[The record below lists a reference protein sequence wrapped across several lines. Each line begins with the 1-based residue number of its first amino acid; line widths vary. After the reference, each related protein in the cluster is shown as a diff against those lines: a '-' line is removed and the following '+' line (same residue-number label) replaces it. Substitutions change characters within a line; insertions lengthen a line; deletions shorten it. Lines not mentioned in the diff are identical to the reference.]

1 MAKELSKKYNHN
13 LVEEGKYQFWKDAGY
28 FTGVLKSNKP
38 SFSIVI
44 PPPNVTGK
52 LHLGHA
58 WDTTL
63 QDLIIRYKKL
73 MGFDTLYLP
82 GMDHAGIATQAK
94 VEERLRITK
103 NVLRHDLGREKF
115 VEQVWAWKEEYAEVI
130 REQWAKLGLALDYS
144 REQFTLNDNLSAA
157 VQKVFIDLYQKGLIY
172 RGKRIISWDP
182 VQKTALSNIEV
193 LYQEQKGKMYYFKY
207 FLENSTSEYLTIATT
222 RPETMFADQCVVVNP
237 NDEQRYRQYWNKKV
251 INPANGELIPV
262 ICDDYVDQEFGT
274 GAMKCTPA
282 HDANDFEIA
291 LRHNLAMPI
300 CMNTDGTMNEMAGEY
315 VNQDRFI
322 ARQNLVTALTKQ
334 NLVVE
339 IKDHFHQVGF
349 SERSGAIVEPYLSD
363 QWFVKMDSFA
373 KKIIKFQ
380 ETKDQIKF
388 YPSRFNTTLINWM
401 EKIQDWCISRQLWWG
416 HQIPAWYMKDDPTKI
431 HVGLTPP
438 DDTNNWLQDEDV
450 LDTWFSSALWPMT
463 TLGWTWN
470 ETLFQR
476 YFPTNVLVTG
486 YDIIF
491 FWVSRMIFD
500 SLEFTNEKPFNDV
513 LIHGLIRDEEGRK
526 MSKLLGNGIDP
537 MDVINDYGTDTLR
550 YFLVTNSAPG
560 QDLRY
565 SQEKINGAWNFINKL
580 WNAARYVEMNLAS
593 DFKPL
598 LKFDQE
604 IVALLTKHQENAI
617 DQWILT
623 ELTKTINK
631 VKVNMERYEFVLVGK
646 DLYDFV
652 WNKFCSWYIELTK
665 VNLQSDNQRIKAVT
679 TQTLFYVLT
688 QILVML
694 HPFIP
699 FVTEEIYQKLNLKAS
714 IMLETYPT
722 TNFNYDVEYLNL
734 VTEIIAAMRELRSN
748 YQIKKQQVI
757 EIWLDATNNKIKING
772 AIIPL
777 INDFIFKMVNSE
789 IKGILKEKDLKQ
801 TYITVPLT
809 DVILEVVA
817 NDIIDL
823 AAEQRKV
830 TAELKRLEQ
839 ELIRSKNILDNQN
852 FLAKATP
859 EKIKVEQEKYAKYLE
874 QYDQLKEKVNYGK
887 TKN

>member
-1 MAKELSKKYNHN
+1 MARELNKKYDHN
-13 LVEEGKYQFWKDAGY
+13 LVEKGKYQFWKDAGY
-28 FTGVLKSNKP
+28 FTADVKSNKP

-94 VEERLRITK
+94 VEERLRITN

-115 VEQVWAWKEEYAEVI
+115 IEQVWAWKEEYAEVI
-130 REQWAKLGLALDYS
+130 REQWSKLGLALDYS

-193 LYQEQKGKMYYFKY
+193 LYQEQQGKMYYFKY

-237 NDEQRYRQYWNKKV
+237 NDERYRQYWNKKV

-262 ICDDYVDQEFGT
+262 LCDDYVDQEFGT

-300 CMNTDGTMNEMAGEY
+300 CMNTDGTMNEMAGKY
-315 VNQDRFI
+315 VNQDRFV
-322 ARQNLVTALTKQ
+322 ARQNLVVALTKQ

-339 IKDHFHQVGF
+339 IKDHLHQVGF

-363 QWFVKMDSFA
+363 QWFVKMDYFA

-380 ETKDQIKF
+380 ETNNQIKF
-388 YPSRFNTTLINWM
+388 YPPRFNTTLINWM

-416 HQIPAWYMKDDPTKI
+416 HQIPAWYMKNDPTRI

-438 DDTNNWLQDEDV
+438 DNTNNWLQDEDV

-463 TLGWTWN
+463 TLGWTWD

-476 YFPTNVLVTG
+476 YFPTSVLVTG

-491 FWVSRMIFD
+491 FWVSRMMFD
-500 SLEFTNEKPFNDV
+500 ALEFTNKKPFNDV

-526 MSKLLGNGIDP
+526 MSKSLGNGIDP
-537 MDVINDYGTDTLR
+537 MDVINDYGADTLR

-580 WNAARYVEMNLAS
+580 WNAARYLEMNLSS

-598 LKFDQE
+598 INFDQE
-604 IVALLTKHQENAI
+604 IKKLLIKHQENAI

-665 VNLQSDNQRIKAVT
+665 VNLQSDNQTIRT
-679 TQTLFYVLT
+679 TTMQTLFYVLK
-688 QILVML
+688 QILVMS

-714 IMLETYPT
+714 IMVEAYPT

-734 VTEIIAAMRELRSN
+734 VTEIIAAIRELRSN
-748 YQIKKQQVI
+748 YQIKKYQLI
-757 EIWLDATNNKIKING
+757 EIWLDLGTDKTKIN
-772 AIIPL
+772 ATIIPL
-777 INDFIFKMVNSE
+777 INDFIVKMVNSE
-789 IKGILKEKDLKQ
+789 IKGILKEKDDQQ
-801 TYITVPLT
+801 TYVTIPLT
-809 DVILEVVA
+809 NMILEVVA

-823 AAEQRKV
+823 TTEQTKITV
-830 TAELKRLEQ
+830 ELKRLEQ
-839 ELIRSKNILDNQN
+839 ELIRSKNLLHNQD
-852 FLAKATP
+852 FLTKASSAK
-859 EKIKVEQEKYAKYLE
+859 IQIEQEKYAKYLE
-874 QYDQLKEKVNYGK
+874 QYEQVKEKVNDGK

>member
-13 LVEEGKYQFWKDAGY
+13 FVEEGKYQFWKDAGY
-28 FTGVLKSNKP
+28 FTADLESNKP

-44 PPPNVTGK
+44 SPPNVTGK

-73 MGFDTLYLP
+73 MGFDKLYLP

-115 VEQVWAWKEEYAEVI
+115 VEQVWAWKEEYAGVI

-144 REQFTLNDNLSAA
+144 REQFTLNDNLSSA
-157 VQKVFIDLYQKGLIY
+157 VQKVFIDLHEKGLIY

-193 LYQEQKGKMYYFKY
+193 LYQEQKDKMYYFKY

-237 NDEQRYRQYWNKKV
+237 NDERYRQYWNKKV
-251 INPANGELIPV
+251 INPANREVIPV
-262 ICDDYVDQEFGT
+262 LCDDYVDQEFGT

-291 LRHNLAMPI
+291 LRHNLTMPI

-322 ARQNLVTALTKQ
+322 ARENLVNALIKQ

-339 IKDHFHQVGF
+339 IKEHFHQVGF
-349 SERSGAIVEPYLSD
+349 SERSSAIVEPYLSD
-363 QWFVKMDSFA
+363 QWFVKMDYFA

-380 ETKDQIKF
+380 GTKDQIKF
-388 YPSRFNTTLINWM
+388 YPPRFNTTLINWM

-438 DDTNNWLQDEDV
+438 DNTNNWLQDEDV

-463 TLGWTWN
+463 TLGWSWDD
-470 ETLFQR
+470 TLFQR

-491 FWVSRMIFD
+491 FWVSRMMFD

-513 LIHGLIRDEEGRK
+513 LIHGLIRDEAGRK
-526 MSKLLGNGIDP
+526 MSKSLGNGIDP
-537 MDVINDYGTDTLR
+537 MDVINDYGADTLR

-580 WNAARYVEMNLAS
+580 WNVARYVQMNLAT

-598 LKFDQE
+598 TKFDQE
-604 IVALLTKHQENAI
+604 IKEILTKHQENAI

-665 VNLQSDNQRIKAVT
+665 VNLQSDNRTIKAVT
-679 TQTLFYVLT
+679 MQTLFYVLK

-757 EIWLDATNNKIKING
+757 EIWLDVTNHKPTING
-772 AIIPL
+772 ITITL

-789 IKGILKEKDLKQ
+789 IKGILKEKVLKQ
-801 TYITVPLT
+801 TYITIPLT

-823 AAEQRKV
+823 AAEQTKL

-839 ELIRSKNILDNQN
+839 ELTRSKNILDNKN
-852 FLAKATP
+852 FLAKASP
-859 EKIKVEQEKYAKYLE
+859 EKIQVEQEKYTKYLE
-874 QYDQLKEKVNYGK
+874 QYEQLKEKVNYGR

>member
-1 MAKELSKKYNHN
+1 MARELNKKYDHN
-13 LVEEGKYQFWKDAGY
+13 LVEKGKYQFWKDVGY
-28 FTGVLKSNKP
+28 FTADVKSNKP

-94 VEERLRITK
+94 VEERLRITN

-115 VEQVWAWKEEYAEVI
+115 IEQVWELKEEYAEVI
-130 REQWAKLGLALDYS
+130 REQWSKLGLALDYS

-193 LYQEQKGKMYYFKY
+193 LYQEQQGKMYYFKY

-237 NDEQRYRQYWNKKV
+237 NDERYRQYWNKKV

-262 ICDDYVDQEFGT
+262 LCDDYVDKEFGT

-291 LRHNLAMPI
+291 LRYNLAMPI
-300 CMNTDGTMNEMAGEY
+300 CMNTDGTMNEMAGKY
-315 VNQDRFI
+315 VNQDRFV
-322 ARQNLVTALTKQ
+322 ARQNLVVALTKQ

-339 IKDHFHQVGF
+339 IKDHLHQVGF

-363 QWFVKMDSFA
+363 QWFVKMDYFA

-380 ETKDQIKF
+380 ETNNQIKF
-388 YPSRFNTTLINWM
+388 YPPRFNTTLINWM

-416 HQIPAWYMKDDPTKI
+416 HQIPAWYMKNDPTKI

-438 DDTNNWLQDEDV
+438 DNTNNWLQDEDV

-463 TLGWTWN
+463 TLGWTWD

-476 YFPTNVLVTG
+476 YFPTSVLVTG

-491 FWVSRMIFD
+491 FWVSRMMFD
-500 SLEFTNEKPFNDV
+500 ALEFTNKKPFNDV
-513 LIHGLIRDEEGRK
+513 LIHGLIRDEESRK
-526 MSKLLGNGIDP
+526 MSKSLGNGIDP
-537 MDVINDYGTDTLR
+537 MDVINDYGADTLR

-580 WNAARYVEMNLAS
+580 WNAARYLEINLSS

-598 LKFDQE
+598 INFDQE
-604 IVALLTKHQENAI
+604 IKKLLIKHQENAI

-665 VNLQSDNQRIKAVT
+665 VNLQSDNQTIRAT
-679 TQTLFYVLT
+679 TMQTLFYVLK
-688 QILVML
+688 QILVMS

-714 IMLETYPT
+714 IMVEAYPT

-734 VTEIIAAMRELRSN
+734 VTEIIAVIRELRSN
-748 YQIKKQQVI
+748 YQIKKYQLI
-757 EIWLDATNNKIKING
+757 EIWLDLGTDKTKIN
-772 AIIPL
+772 ATIIPL
-777 INDFIFKMVNSE
+777 INDFIVKMVNSE
-789 IKGILKEKDLKQ
+789 IKGILKEKDDQ
-801 TYITVPLT
+801 QAYVTIPLT
-809 DVILEVVA
+809 NMILKVVA

-823 AAEQRKV
+823 TTEQTKMTV
-830 TAELKRLEQ
+830 ELKRLEQ
-839 ELIRSKNILDNQN
+839 ELIRSKNLLHNQD
-852 FLAKATP
+852 FLTKASSAK
-859 EKIKVEQEKYAKYLE
+859 IQIEQEKYAKYLE
-874 QYDQLKEKVNYGK
+874 QYEQVKEKVNDGK

>member
-28 FTGVLKSNKP
+28 FTADLKSNKP

-222 RPETMFADQCVVVNP
+222 RPETMFVDQCVVVNP
-237 NDEQRYRQYWNKKV
+237 TDERYRQYWNKKV

-262 ICDDYVDQEFGT
+262 LCDDYVDQEFGT

-349 SERSGAIVEPYLSD
+349 SERSGVIVEPYLSD
-363 QWFVKMDSFA
+363 QWFVKMDFFA

-416 HQIPAWYMKDDPTKI
+416 HQIPTWYMKDDPTKI

-491 FWVSRMIFD
+491 FWVSRMMFD

-526 MSKLLGNGIDP
+526 MSKSLGNGIDS

-665 VNLQSDNQRIKAVT
+665 VNLQSDNQTIKAVT

>member
-1 MAKELSKKYNHN
+1 MAKELSKKYDHN
-13 LVEEGKYQFWKDAGY
+13 FVETGKYQFWKEAGY
-28 FTGVLKSNKP
+28 FTANITSKKTH
-38 SFSIVI
+38 FSIVI

-94 VEERLRITK
+94 VEERLRETENI
-103 NVLRHDLGREKF
+103 LRHDLGREKF

-130 REQWAKLGLALDYS
+130 RAQWGKLGLALDYS

-157 VQKVFIDLYQKGLIY
+157 VQKVFIALYQKELIY
-172 RGKRIISWDP
+172 RGKRIILWDP

-193 LYQEQKGKMYYFKY
+193 IYREQQGKMYYFKY

-237 NDEQRYRQYWNKKV
+237 NDSRYHQYWNKKV
-251 INPANGELIPV
+251 INPANNELIPV
-262 ICDDYVDQEFGT
+262 LCDDYVDQEFGT

-291 LRHNLAMPI
+291 LRHQLKMPI
-300 CMNTDGTMNEMAGEY
+300 CMNLDGTMNEMAGKY
-315 VNQDRFI
+315 ANQDRFV
-322 ARQNLVTALTKQ
+322 ARKNLVAALTNQ

-339 IKDHFHQVGF
+339 IKEHLHQVGF

-363 QWFVKMDSFA
+363 QWFVKMDYFA
-373 KKIIKFQ
+373 EKIIEFQ
-380 ETKDQIKF
+380 ASNNQIKF
-388 YPSRFNTTLINWM
+388 YPPRFNTTLINWM
-401 EKIQDWCISRQLWWG
+401 ENIQDWCISRQLWWG
-416 HQIPAWYMKDDPTKI
+416 HQIPAWYMKHDPTKI

-438 DDTNNWLQDEDV
+438 DDSNNWIQDEDV

-463 TLGWTWN
+463 TLGWTWD
-470 ETLFQR
+470 ETLFNS

-491 FWVSRMIFD
+491 FWVSRMMFEA
-500 SLEFTNEKPFNDV
+500 LEFTEKKPFNDV
-513 LIHGLIRDEEGRK
+513 LIHGLIRDETGQK
-526 MSKLLGNGIDP
+526 MSKSLGNGIDP
-537 MDVINDYGTDTLR
+537 MDIINEYGADTLR

-565 SQEKINGAWNFINKL
+565 SSEKLNAAWNFINKL
-580 WNAARYVEMNLAS
+580 WNAARYVQMNLLP
-593 DFKPL
+593 DFKP
-598 LKFDQE
+598 FENFNVE
-604 IVALLTKHQENAI
+604 IKALLSKNQKNKI

-623 ELTKTINK
+623 ELTKTIDK
-631 VKVNMERYEFVLVGK
+631 VKVNMEKYEFVLVGK

-665 VNLQSDNQRIKAVT
+665 VNLQSSKQDIKT
-679 TQTLFYVLT
+679 GTMQTLFYVLK
-688 QILVML
+688 QILIML

-714 IMLETYPT
+714 IMLEDYPT
-722 TNFNYDVEYLNL
+722 ANFNYDVEYLNL
-734 VTEIIAAMRELRSN
+734 VTEIIAAIRELRN
-748 YQIKKQQVI
+748 DYQIKKQQLI
-757 EIWLDATNNKIKING
+757 EIWLDAPNGKVNINLDL
-772 AIIPL
+772 IPL

-789 IKGILKEKDLKQ
+789 IKGILKQKDEQHK
-801 TYITVPLT
+801 YITIPLT
-809 DVILEVVA
+809 NIILEVGA
-817 NDIIDL
+817 NEIIDSK
-823 AAEQRKV
+823 AEQTKMI
-830 TAELKRLEQ
+830 AELTRLEQ
-839 ELIRSKNILDNQN
+839 ELKRSKNMLSNQT
-852 FLAKATP
+852 FLAKASVS
-859 EKIKVEQEKYAKYLE
+859 KIELEQQKYAKYLE
-874 QYDQLKEKVNYGK
+874 QYEQLKGK
-887 TKN
+887 LNNESPPN

>member
-13 LVEEGKYQFWKDAGY
+13 LVEERKYQFWKDAGY

-103 NVLRHDLGREKF
+103 NVLRHDLDREKF

-237 NDEQRYRQYWNKKV
+237 NDERYRQYWNKKV

-262 ICDDYVDQEFGT
+262 LCDDYVDQEFGT

-491 FWVSRMIFD
+491 FWVSRMMFD

-526 MSKLLGNGIDP
+526 MSKSLGNGIDP
-537 MDVINDYGTDTLR
+537 MDIINDYGTDTLR

-809 DVILEVVA
+809 DVILEVIA

>member
-28 FTGVLKSNKP
+28 FTADLKSNKP

-103 NVLRHDLGREKF
+103 NVLRHDLGRKKF

-172 RGKRIISWDP
+172 RGKRIILWDP

-237 NDEQRYRQYWNKKV
+237 NDERYRQYWNKKV

-262 ICDDYVDQEFGT
+262 LCDDYVDQEFGT

-315 VNQDRFI
+315 FNQDRFI

-373 KKIIKFQ
+373 EKIIKFQ

-416 HQIPAWYMKDDPTKI
+416 HQIPTWYVKDDPTKI
-431 HVGLTPP
+431 YVGLTPP

-491 FWVSRMIFD
+491 FWVSRMMFD

-526 MSKLLGNGIDP
+526 MSKSLGNGINP

-665 VNLQSDNQRIKAVT
+665 VNLQSDNQTIKAVT

-772 AIIPL
+772 EIIPL

-830 TAELKRLEQ
+830 AAELKRLEQ

>member
-1 MAKELSKKYNHN
+1 
-13 LVEEGKYQFWKDAGY
+13 
-28 FTGVLKSNKP
+28 
-38 SFSIVI
+38 
-44 PPPNVTGK
+44 
-52 LHLGHA
+52 
-58 WDTTL
+58 
-63 QDLIIRYKKL
+63 
-73 MGFDTLYLP
+73 
-82 GMDHAGIATQAK
+82 
-94 VEERLRITK
+94 
-103 NVLRHDLGREKF
+103 
-115 VEQVWAWKEEYAEVI
+115 
-130 REQWAKLGLALDYS
+130 
-144 REQFTLNDNLSAA
+144 
-157 VQKVFIDLYQKGLIY
+157 
-172 RGKRIISWDP
+172 
-182 VQKTALSNIEV
+182 
-193 LYQEQKGKMYYFKY
+193 
-207 FLENSTSEYLTIATT
+207 
-222 RPETMFADQCVVVNP
+222 
-237 NDEQRYRQYWNKKV
+237 
-251 INPANGELIPV
+251 
-262 ICDDYVDQEFGT
+262 
-274 GAMKCTPA
+274 
-282 HDANDFEIA
+282 
-291 LRHNLAMPI
+291 
-300 CMNTDGTMNEMAGEY
+300 MNEMAGEY

-322 ARQNLVTALTKQ
+322 AR
-334 NLVVE
+334 
-339 IKDHFHQVGF
+339 
-349 SERSGAIVEPYLSD
+349 
-363 QWFVKMDSFA
+363 
-373 KKIIKFQ
+373 
-380 ETKDQIKF
+380 F

-491 FWVSRMIFD
+491 FWVSRMMFD

-526 MSKLLGNGIDP
+526 MSKSLGNGIDP
-537 MDVINDYGTDTLR
+537 MDIINDYGTDTLR

-809 DVILEVVA
+809 DVILEVIA

>member
-1 MAKELSKKYNHN
+1 MARELNKKYDHN
-13 LVEEGKYQFWKDAGY
+13 LVEKGKYQFWKDAGY
-28 FTGVLKSNKP
+28 FTADVKSNKP

-94 VEERLRITK
+94 VEERLRITN

-115 VEQVWAWKEEYAEVI
+115 IEQVWEWKEEYAEVI
-130 REQWAKLGLALDYS
+130 REQWSKLGLALDYS

-193 LYQEQKGKMYYFKY
+193 LYQEQQGKMYYFKY

-237 NDEQRYRQYWNKKV
+237 NDERYRQYWNKKV

-262 ICDDYVDQEFGT
+262 LCDDYVDQEFGT

-300 CMNTDGTMNEMAGEY
+300 CMNTDGTMNEMAGKY
-315 VNQDRFI
+315 VNQDRFV
-322 ARQNLVTALTKQ
+322 ARQNLVVALTKQ

-339 IKDHFHQVGF
+339 IKEHLHQVGF

-363 QWFVKMDSFA
+363 QWFVKMDYFA

-380 ETKDQIKF
+380 ETNNQIKF
-388 YPSRFNTTLINWM
+388 YPPRFNTALINWM

-416 HQIPAWYMKDDPTKI
+416 HQIPAWYMKNDPTKI

-438 DDTNNWLQDEDV
+438 DNTNNWLQDEDV

-463 TLGWTWN
+463 TLGWTWD

-476 YFPTNVLVTG
+476 YFPTSVLVTG

-491 FWVSRMIFD
+491 FWVSRMMFD
-500 SLEFTNEKPFNDV
+500 ALEFTNKKPFNDV

-526 MSKLLGNGIDP
+526 MSKSLGNGINP
-537 MDVINDYGTDTLR
+537 MDVINDYGADALR

-580 WNAARYVEMNLAS
+580 WNAARYLEMNLSS

-598 LKFDQE
+598 INFDQE
-604 IVALLTKHQENAI
+604 IRKLLIKHQENAI

-665 VNLQSDNQRIKAVT
+665 VNLQSDNQTIRAT
-679 TQTLFYVLT
+679 TMQTLFYVLK
-688 QILVML
+688 QILVMS

-714 IMLETYPT
+714 IMVEAYPT

-734 VTEIIAAMRELRSN
+734 VTEIIAAIRELRSN
-748 YQIKKQQVI
+748 YQIKKYQLI
-757 EIWLDATNNKIKING
+757 EIWLDLGTDKTKIN
-772 AIIPL
+772 ATIIPL
-777 INDFIFKMVNSE
+777 INDFIVKMVNSE
-789 IKGILKEKDLKQ
+789 IKGILKEKDDQQ
-801 TYITVPLT
+801 TYVTIPLT
-809 DVILEVVA
+809 NMILEVVA
-817 NDIIDL
+817 NDIIYL
-823 AAEQRKV
+823 TTEQTKMTV
-830 TAELKRLEQ
+830 ELKRLEQ
-839 ELIRSKNILDNQN
+839 ELIRSKNLLHNQD
-852 FLAKATP
+852 FLTKASSAK
-859 EKIKVEQEKYAKYLE
+859 IQIEQEKYAKYLE
-874 QYDQLKEKVNYGK
+874 QYEQVKEKVNDGK

>member
-1 MAKELSKKYNHN
+1 MGKELTKKYDHA
-13 LVEEGKYQFWKDAGY
+13 LVETGKYQFWKKKGY
-28 FTGVLKSNKP
+28 FIADVTSKQPK
-38 SFSIVI
+38 FSIVI

-73 MGFDTLYLP
+73 LGFDTLYLP

-103 NVLRHDLGREKF
+103 NILRHDLGREKF
-115 VEQVWAWKEEYAEVI
+115 IEQVWAWKEEYAEII

-144 REQFTLNDNLSAA
+144 REQFTLNNNLTSA

-193 LYQEQKGKMYYFKY
+193 IYQEQQGKMYYFKY
-207 FLENSTSEYLTIATT
+207 FLENSTSEFLTIATT

-237 NDEQRYRQYWNKKV
+237 NDNRYRKYWNKKV
-251 INPANGELIPV
+251 INPANGELLPI
-262 ICDDYVDQEFGT
+262 ICDNYVDQDFGT

-291 LRHNLAMPI
+291 LSHHLAMPI
-300 CMNTDGTMNEMAGEY
+300 CMNLDGTMNELAGKY
-315 VNQDRFI
+315 HHQDRFT
-322 ARQNLVTALTKQ
+322 ARQNLVHDLDHQK
-334 NLVVE
+334 LIVE
-339 IKDHFHQVGF
+339 IKDHSHQVGF

-363 QWFVKMDSFA
+363 QWFVKMEYFA
-373 KKIIKFQ
+373 EKIIKFQ
-380 ETKDQIKF
+380 SSPNKIQF

-401 EKIQDWCISRQLWWG
+401 KNVQDWCISRQLWWG
-416 HQIPAWYMKDDPTKI
+416 HQIPAWYHKDDSTKI

-438 DDTNNWLQDEDV
+438 DNSKNWIQDGDV

-463 TLGWTWN
+463 TLGWNWDK
-470 ETLFQR
+470 TLFHR

-491 FWVSRMIFD
+491 FWVSRMMFD
-500 SLEFTNEKPFNDV
+500 SLEFTKEKPFNDV

-526 MSKLLGNGIDP
+526 MSKSLGNGINP
-537 MDVINDYGTDTLR
+537 MDVIKEYGADTLR

-560 QDLRY
+560 QDLRF
-565 SQEKINGAWNFINKL
+565 SLEKVNSAWNFINKL
-580 WNAARYVEMNLAS
+580 WNAARYVELNLTS

-598 LKFDQE
+598 VNFETE
-604 IVALLTKHQENAI
+604 IKNLLLNHQENAI

-623 ELTKTINK
+623 ELTKTIAK
-631 VKVNMERYEFVLVGK
+631 VQTNMEKYEFVLVGK

-665 VNLQSDNQRIKAVT
+665 VNLQSNNAIIKKIT
-679 TQTLFYVLT
+679 IQTLFYVLK
-688 QILVML
+688 QILIML

-699 FVTEEIYQKLNLKAS
+699 FVTEEIYQKLNLKES
-714 IMLETYPT
+714 IMLEVYPKI
-722 TNFNYDVEYLNL
+722 NFNYNVDYLNL
-734 VTEIIAAMRELRSN
+734 VTEIVAAIRELRSN
-748 YQIKKQQVI
+748 YQIKKEDII
-757 EIWLDATNNKIKING
+757 EIWFDQISSKNNITTNVI
-772 AIIPL
+772 AL
-777 INDFIFKMVNSE
+777 INEFILKMVNS
-789 IKGILKEKDLKQ
+789 KVMGVLQEKDANQKYA
-801 TYITVPLT
+801 TIPLT
-809 DVILEVVA
+809 NVILEIGL
-817 NDIIDL
+817 NDIVDETV
-823 AAEQRKV
+823 EQQKING
-830 TAELKRLEQ
+830 ELTRLEQ
-839 ELIRSKNILDNQN
+839 ELERSKNILNN
-852 FLAKATP
+852 PSFLAKANP
-859 EKIKVEQEKYAKYLE
+859 EKIKLEQEKYAQYLE
-874 QYDQLKEKVNYGK
+874 QYQQLKGK
-887 TKN
+887 ITNGNSND